1 MFYLKRNVPAAERI
15 ARLAGATLMV
25 LAAVMAAAMGGLEP
39 AWAWLLGGSG
49 LGLALTALLGF
60 CPACAMMGR
69 RPLDRQP

>member
-1 MFYLKRNVPAAERI
+1 MFYLKRNVPAVERI
-15 ARLAGATLMV
+15 ARLAGATLLA
-25 LAAVMAAAMGGLEP
+25 LAAGFAGLGP
-39 AWAWLLGGSG
+39 AWAWLLGGSA

>member
-25 LAAVMAAAMGGLEP
+25 LAAVLGGLEP
-39 AWAWLLGGSG
+39 AWAWLLGASG

>member
-25 LAAVMAAAMGGLEP
+25 LAAVIGGLEP
-39 AWAWLLGGSG
+39 AWVWLLGGSG

-69 RPLDRQP
+69 RPLNRQP